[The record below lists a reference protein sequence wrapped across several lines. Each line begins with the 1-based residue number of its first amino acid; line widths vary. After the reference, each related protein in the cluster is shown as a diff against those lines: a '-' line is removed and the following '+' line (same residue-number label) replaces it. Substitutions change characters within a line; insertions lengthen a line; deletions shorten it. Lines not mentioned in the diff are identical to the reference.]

1 LKDSENRV
9 TDNGFKREK
18 KRKKTH
24 FPEEHLL
31 NLILRFDAFLRKE
44 RTNKQTNKRTNE
56 QTNELTNKRK
66 LLSGEK

>member
-44 RTNKQTNKRTNE
+44 RTNER
-56 QTNELTNKRK
+56 TNELTNKRK